1 MPDCDLHQKQTF
13 KLLNHVYIHTHTILF
28 LLEALDKKNTPLLND
43 YSTVTGV
50 YRLRTRSAV
59 MKTRHPGGYACFH
72 VSRLVNTFP
81 SISVQATSLSQYRV
95 WKKYLTWKIH
105 IFLSSNHSV
114 CMYVCGAHLHFPTE
128 IRTKQDAS
136 LLSNFYH
143 HLQKTT
149 MCLIQNVVKTFFETS
164 LMSS

>member
-81 SISVQATSLSQYRV
+81 SISVQATSLSQYSLKEILDV
-95 WKKYLTWKIH
+95 KDT
-105 IFLSSNHSV
+105 
-114 CMYVCGAHLHFPTE
+114 HFFIE
-128 IRTKQDAS
+128 
-136 LLSNFYH
+136 
-143 HLQKTT
+143 
-149 MCLIQNVVKTFFETS
+149 
-164 LMSS
+164 